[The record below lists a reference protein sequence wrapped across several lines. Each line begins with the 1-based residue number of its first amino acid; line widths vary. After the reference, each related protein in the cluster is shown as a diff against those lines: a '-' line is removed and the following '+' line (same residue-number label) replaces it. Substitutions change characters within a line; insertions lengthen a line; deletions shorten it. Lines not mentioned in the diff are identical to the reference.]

1 VTPGAMQYPSVSQLG
16 AVTLRPGDYD
26 PENGNVRLATGGGY
40 TLSNLRAD
48 YVPNPPTATGVG
60 YDRRNA

>member
-1 VTPGAMQYPSVSQLG
+1 MTPGAMQYPSVNNLG
-16 AVTLRPGDYD
+16 AVVLRKGDWD
-26 PENGNVRLATGGGY
+26 ADGNVRLPTGGGY
-40 TLSNLRAD
+40 TLATLRAD